1 MTQTFHAIDVETAN
15 VDRASICQ
23 IGIVHV
29 QDGEITDQWQT
40 LVNPDAW
47 FDPLNISIHGINK
60 DRVRN
65 SPSISDIRGELDRL
79 SESILI
85 SHTSYDRVALERA
98 LKKHNLEPLHV
109 TWLDSARIVRR
120 AWPDQYGKSGRGL
133 KNVAADL
140 DITFNHHDALED
152 ARAAAEVVLRA
163 CRITNTEISDWL
175 HLVNR
180 PIFPPSEQV
189 SVSRPEANPDGS
201 LYGETILF
209 TGELRVPRSKARE
222 LAAQAG
228 CNVVDNASKKVSILV
243 VGTQDESKL
252 KGYEKSSKHRRIE
265 TLICN
270 GARIDVLSESDFYEI
285 LCVNE
290 SEIAPS
296 AKSTPRGSKKER
308 SRVEIGVGFVLGPA
322 DKFEDDEHE
331 YDVDIY
337 EDAVVPFAEILTYVE
352 GASHYLDYLDGCS
365 VDDPIALTVVRKN
378 EREPFA
384 VEVSCKTNK
393 IGCLPRDLARKI
405 TTHLDADGSYE
416 AFLEND
422 WVEIGEGDA
431 DENNVGLIV
440 KINLDVMPNE
450 LVEEGRKAEIPTEE
464 SLEALRQ
471 VIEDTE
477 GDL

>member
-1 MTQTFHAIDVETAN
+1 MTLTFNAIDVETAN

-40 LVNPDAW
+40 LVNPNAW
-47 FDPLNISIHGINK
+47 FDPLNVSIHGINE
-60 DRVRN
+60 DHVRK
-65 SPSISDIRGELDRL
+65 SPSISDIRGQLDRL
-79 SESILI
+79 SGSILI

-98 LKKHNLEPLHV
+98 LKEHNLEPLHV
-109 TWLDSARIVRR
+109 TWLDSAKIVRR
-120 AWPDQYGKSGRGL
+120 AWSDQYRKSGWGL

-140 DITFNHHDALED
+140 DITFKHHNALED
-152 ARAAAEVVLRA
+152 ARAAAEIVLRA
-163 CRITNTEISDWL
+163 CRNTNTGISDWL

-180 PIFPPSEQV
+180 PIFLPSEQV
-189 SVSRPEANPDGS
+189 SVSQPEANPEGP

-252 KGYEKSSKHRRIE
+252 QGYEKSSKHRRIE
-265 TLICN
+265 TLISK

-285 LCVNE
+285 LGVNE

-296 AKSTPRGSKKER
+296 AKSTPRGAKKER
-308 SRVEIGVGFVLGPA
+308 SGVGGNICA
-322 DKFEDDEHE
+322 RSGRHIEDDEHE

-352 GASHYLDYLDGCS
+352 GASHYLDNLDGCS
-365 VDDPIALTVVRKN
+365 VDDPIALTVVRES
-378 EREPFA
+378 ERESIA

-405 TTHLDADGSYE
+405 ETHLDANGSYE

-422 WVEIGEGDA
+422 WAEIGEGDA

-450 LVEEGRKAEIPTEE
+450 LVKEGRKAELPTEE

-471 VIEDTE
+471 VIEDIE
-477 GDL
+477 GGR